1 MPGQIPTVSPI
12 RAIADNRMPDGGKL
26 ATDLMRH
33 PRVDRNPQK
42 RRSRIRRPVAHDR
55 LIEGFRKKSRIAP
68 AGSGAVDHAHAPA
81 KGTGMRKISRYT
93 TRLRH
98 RSTNARQ
105 IDFSCRMSGKLL
117 ANGAVNRI
125 GKGRQYESGGSG
137 VQPMEQT
144 RHLRIVADIPD
155 GREPCEQR
163 RRQRSLFPDG
173 NGMAS
178 LPGRLVDGTQI
189 RIRINDLERQI
200 RFRLHRTIRQF
211 WNPLGANNRPKLR
224 NIGFVGTSPILEN
237 QPVRK
242 SIRQQ
247 SPGRSGKPSQNN
259 FVKPLASHVLRRDG
273 KLHCLHAQEPTI
285 PPNTAP
291 PPAVAHRRGGSSP
304 PRRLCGAIHGVTLPP
319 PPSPVAARLR
329 RKREIPDWLNQTKKR
344 IMISKKRYPFI
355 AYPIRYPTIA
365 MTREEAEKEFWE
377 LSRRCYMWEDFNS
390 SKITP
395 YQHAVLRRQS
405 ALFGYI
411 FNDKPA
417 PVDNWVAP
425 PCDVEETVE
434 NWYRNHFPK
443 TWHERMLANGGKLP
457 PPPF

>member
-1 MPGQIPTVSPI
+1 
-12 RAIADNRMPDGGKL
+12 
-26 ATDLMRH
+26 
-33 PRVDRNPQK
+33 
-42 RRSRIRRPVAHDR
+42 
-55 LIEGFRKKSRIAP
+55 
-68 AGSGAVDHAHAPA
+68 
-81 KGTGMRKISRYT
+81 MRKISRYT

-117 ANGAVNRI
+117 ANRAVNRI

-137 VQPMEQT
+137 IQPMEQT

-155 GREPCEQR
+155 GRKPCEQR
-163 RRQRSLFPDG
+163 RRQRSRFPDG

-178 LPGRLVDGTQI
+178 LPGRFVDGTQI
-189 RIRINDLERQI
+189 RIRINDLKRQI

-247 SPGRSGKPSQNN
+247 SPGRSGKLSQNN

-273 KLHCLHAQEPTI
+273 KLHCLHAQKPTI

-291 PPAVAHRRGGSSP
+291 PPHRPRWLTAPRRLCGAIHGVTLPPPAPRAVRSPTRTHRPCPVAVGRDVPIAPPRPIARGGSPP

-319 PPSPVAARLR
+319 PPLPMAAHRPFARGGSPPSAESA
-329 RKREIPDWLNQTKKR
+329 KSR
-344 IMISKKRYPFI
+344 I
-355 AYPIRYPTIA
+355 
-365 MTREEAEKEFWE
+365 
-377 LSRRCYMWEDFNS
+377 
-390 SKITP
+390 
-395 YQHAVLRRQS
+395 
-405 ALFGYI
+405 G
-411 FNDKPA
+411 
-417 PVDNWVAP
+417 
-425 PCDVEETVE
+425 
-434 NWYRNHFPK
+434 
-443 TWHERMLANGGKLP
+443 
-457 PPPF
+457 

>member
-42 RRSRIRRPVAHDR
+42 RCSRIRRPVARNR
-55 LIEGFRKKSRIAP
+55 LIESFRKKSGIAP

-155 GREPCEQR
+155 GRKPCEQR
-163 RRQRSLFPDG
+163 RRQRSRFPDG

-178 LPGRLVDGTQI
+178 LPGRFVDGTQI

-200 RFRLHRTIRQF
+200 RFRLHRTIRPF

-291 PPAVAHRRGGSSP
+291 QPHRPRWLTA

-319 PPSPVAARLR
+319 PPLPVAARHR
-329 RKREIPDWLNQTKKR
+329 RKREIPDWLNQTEKR

-457 PPPF
+457 PQPF